1 MSEPRLFNTRITELL
16 GIRLP
21 VLAAGLQWL
30 SNADYVAAAVNA
42 GLMGFLTAASYPDPA
57 SLRAEIRR
65 CRKLLEG
72 RPFGVNVSMLP
83 KHMDGDRAA
92 DIFSVVVDEGVP
104 FVETSGSNPELY
116 LPRLRDAGIK
126 VIHKVPAVRF
136 ARKAESIGVDA
147 VIVVG
152 SECGGHPGLQMV
164 GTMVQAVTAA
174 RSLSIPLVI
183 GGGIGTGSQLVAALA
198 MGADGVAIG
207 TRFLVATEI
216 GAHPDYKRRM
226 VEAGE
231 TDTALILQSV
241 RNTMRVLRN
250 ETAEAVQRL
259 EAEGEAGIETLYP
272 LVAGE
277 IGRQAYE
284 TGDTSRG
291 ALSMGQSV
299 AFADAVEPLAAIV
312 RRIEEEA
319 REAMNLL
326 TGKYVEET

>member
-1 MSEPRLFNTRITELL
+1 MNEPELFKTRITELL

-21 VLAAGLQWL
+21 VLATGLQWL
-30 SNADYVAAAVNA
+30 SNADYVVAAVDA
-42 GLMGFLTAASYPDPA
+42 GMMGFLTAASYPDA
-57 SLRAEIRR
+57 ESLGAEIRR
-65 CRKLLEG
+65 CRERLEG

-83 KHMDGDRAA
+83 KHMDGDRT
-92 DIFSVVVDEGVP
+92 DTIFSVIVDEGVP
-104 FVETSGSNPELY
+104 FVETSGSNPEPY

-136 ARKAESIGVDA
+136 ALKAESIGVDA

-152 SECGGHPGLQMV
+152 SECGGHPGLHMV
-164 GTMVQAVTAA
+164 STMVQAVTAA
-174 RSLSIPLVI
+174 RALSIPLVI

-207 TRFLVATEI
+207 TRFLVAAEI
-216 GAHPDYKRRM
+216 GAHADYKRRM

-259 EAEGEAGIETLYP
+259 EAEGETSIETLYP

-312 RRIEEEA
+312 RRLEEEA
-319 REAMNLL
+319 REAVNRL
-326 TGKYVEET
+326 TGRYVEEQ

>member
-1 MSEPRLFNTRITELL
+1 MTCPQLFTTRITELF

-21 VLAAGLQWL
+21 VLATGLQWL
-30 SNADYVAAAVNA
+30 AGAEYVAAAVNA
-42 GLMGFLTAASYPDPA
+42 GLMGFLTAASHPDTA

-65 CRKLLEG
+65 CRELAEG

-83 KHMDGDRAA
+83 KLVEGDRAHE
-92 DIFSVVVDEGVP
+92 IFAVIADEGIP
-104 FVETSGSNPELY
+104 FVETSGRNPEPY
-116 LPRLRDAGIK
+116 LRRLGEAGVK

-152 SECGGHPGLQMV
+152 AECGGHPGLHLV

-174 RSLSIPLVI
+174 RALSIPLVV

-207 TRFLVATEI
+207 SRFLVAAEI
-216 GAHPDYKRRM
+216 GAHPDYKRRLM
-226 VEAGE
+226 AADE
-231 TDTALILQSV
+231 TDTTLILQSL

-259 EAEGEAGIETLYP
+259 EAEGDASIETLHP
-272 LVAGE
+272 LIAGE
-277 IGRQAYE
+277 IGRAAYA
-284 TGDTSRG
+284 TGDTARG
-291 ALSMGQSV
+291 ALSLGQSV

-319 REAMNLL
+319 REAMNRL
-326 TGKYVEET
+326 TGKYVEEP